1 MADKILLVDDDPET
15 TRLISLVLKRQGYDV
30 VTALEGSSALHYAQT
45 EQPDLLLLDVMMP
58 GMDGYQI
65 TRILR
70 ENPETTNIP
79 ILMFSAKNQVEDR
92 VAGYESGVDDY
103 LTKPIHPAELVA
115 RVKSLITRSK
125 MLGSTFGE
133 KGYTIGVL
141 GAKGG
146 IGVSTLVLNLA
157 ISFHQQSDQEVIAVE
172 LRPGHGSWISGLKLK
187 QTDGLSKLLH
197 LSPGAITT
205 TSLNDQLLSPFPGVQ
220 LLTASN
226 QIEDTRLISATEQLK
241 KVVKL
246 LPLLSPL
253 VLLDLG
259 AGDLLNLDEIVP
271 LCDEVMILMHSYP
284 SGILNARRITN
295 ELSNWG
301 YGKAKPLDLIIMNH
315 SITGYQTPIKDIE
328 DFLESKITAVIP
340 PAPEFA
346 YQAETQAKPL
356 LFVQP
361 ESYLNKQFSQLAL
374 KIINTLE
381 QSIPTSK

>member
-1 MADKILLVDDDPET
+1 MTSKILLVDDDPET
-15 TRLISLVLKRQGYDV
+15 VRLISLVLKRQGFEV
-30 VTALEGSSALHYAQT
+30 VTALDGSTAIHYAQT

-58 GMDGYQI
+58 GMDGYQV
-65 TRILR
+65 TRSLR

-146 IGVSTLVLNLA
+146 LGVSTFVLNLA
-157 ISFHQQSDQEVIAVE
+157 ISYHQESNQEVIGVE

-187 QTDGLSKLLH
+187 QSDGLGKLLR

-205 TSLNDQLLSPFPGVQ
+205 STLNDQLQSPFPGIQ

-226 QIEDTRLISATEQLK
+226 QIEDTHLIAATDRIK

-253 VLLDLG
+253 VVLDLG
-259 AGDLLNLDEIVP
+259 AGDLLNLDELVS
-271 LCDEVMILMHSYP
+271 LCDEVIVLMNSFPSTILST
-284 SGILNARRITN
+284 RRITN

-301 YGKAKPLDLIIMNH
+301 FGKTKPLSLVIYNQF
-315 SITGYQTPIKDIE
+315 SSVLQSSLKDIE
-328 DFLESKITAVIP
+328 DFLECKVSAIIP
-340 PAPEFA
+340 PSPEIAF
-346 YQAETQAKPL
+346 QAETQAKPL
-356 LFVQP
+356 LTIQP
-361 ESYLNKQFSQLAL
+361 DSPLNRQFTEITSR
-374 KIINTLE
+374 IVRTLE
-381 QSIPTSK
+381 HKE

>member
-1 MADKILLVDDDPET
+1 MTDKILLIDDDAET
-15 TRLISLVLKRQGYDV
+15 VRLISLVLKRQGYEV
-30 VTALEGSSALHYAQT
+30 LTAFEGPTAIHYAQT

-58 GMDGYQI
+58 GMDGYQV

-133 KGYTIGVL
+133 KGLTIGIL

-146 IGVSTLVLNLA
+146 VGVSTFALNLA
-157 ISFHQQSDQEVIAVE
+157 ISYYQQSNNEVIAAE
-172 LRPGHGSWISGLKLK
+172 LRPGHGSWINTLKLK
-187 QTDGLSKLLH
+187 PSDGLSKLLM

-205 TSLNDQLLSPFPGVQ
+205 TTVNDQLLSPFPGIQ

-226 QIEDTRLISATEQLK
+226 QIEETRLLSSTEQLK
-241 KVVKL
+241 KIVKL
-246 LPLLSPL
+246 LPLLSQL

-259 AGDLLNLDEIVP
+259 AGDLFNLDELVP
-271 LCDEVMILMHSYP
+271 LCDDVMLLTNSYP
-284 SGILNARRITN
+284 SSLMNTHQLAK
-295 ELSNWG
+295 ELSTWG
-301 YGKAKPLDLIIMNH
+301 FGKAKTLNLVMTNH
-315 SITGYQTPIKDIE
+315 FTTGIQSSSQEIE
-328 DFLESKITAVIP
+328 DFLGSELFAVLP
-340 PAPEFA
+340 PSPEIAF
-346 YQAETQAKPL
+346 QAETLGKPL
-356 LFVQP
+356 LSIQP
-361 ESYLNKQFSQLAL
+361 DSPVNRKYQEIAIEILNKIG
-374 KIINTLE
+374 KIE
-381 QSIPTSK
+381 QT